1 VLEFC
6 VYGKEL
12 YCVAEYGVYM
22 LEIDTA
28 GVEIEVEE
36 EEEELMEFKV
46 LNQKDQDRRL
56 RQEAEEAEAE
66 EVFKVKEQ
74 KIIGNPFG
82 LVKENS
88 PSVSPVSTASAVS
101 AVSQQKKKKGIK
113 ILQRNAPSE
122 AAAVVVA
129 FQSNEKEEPPSE
141 ASAVSTAATAVVAA
155 VEPRIQESPFIPNL
169 KEELEKFKKDLEKII
184 RRECKF
190 AVDKMKE
197 ELLQSVKME
206 IVQMKK
212 EILLQVASSRGSS
225 SSNSTAV
232 MANGYP
238 VVKEKTVLERALELC
253 REKGDYEHAFVL
265 VLESM
270 DEQVLM
276 EFLGSDDIFSGTAE
290 LDVMKLLSQ
299 AVLISLLHFLIS
311 SGKIK
316 LLILWFLNSFLFL

>member
-1 VLEFC
+1 
-6 VYGKEL
+6 
-12 YCVAEYGVYM
+12 
-22 LEIDTA
+22 
-28 GVEIEVEE
+28 
-36 EEEELMEFKV
+36 
-46 LNQKDQDRRL
+46 L

-129 FQSNEKEEPPSE
+129 QSHEKEEPPSE
-141 ASAVSTAATAVVAA
+141 ASTVSTAVVAA
-155 VEPRIQESPFIPNL
+155 VEPRIQELPLIPNL

-190 AVDKMKE
+190 AIDKMKE

-212 EILLQVASSRGSS
+212 EILLQVASSSS
-225 SSNSTAV
+225 IINSTAV

-238 VVKEKTVLERALELC
+238 VVKEKTVLERALDLC